1 MRPLMLLI
9 ALGSL
14 LAPAFAAADE
24 EDYYIGA
31 RNGADVLAAPR
42 TGAGVVGHLERMT
55 DVRVIKKQR
64 AWWKIE
70 TVNEAAALQG
80 WVREGAVRKRY
91 RPSARKKASSS
102 VFAALSSIFGRPAP
116 KQQTAVLGVR
126 GLEDEGGDVADRQA
140 HQSAKETVRW
150 MEGLRVTNEEVAD
163 FIREGDL
170 NP

>member
-1 MRPLMLLI
+1 MLVI
-9 ALGSL
+9 ALCVL
-14 LAPAFAAADE
+14 LAPAFAATDE
-24 EDYYIGA
+24 EGYYIGA
-31 RNGADVLAAPR
+31 RNGVDVLAAPR
-42 TGAGVVGHLERMT
+42 TGSKVMGRLERMT
-55 DVRVIKKQR
+55 DVRVVKKQR

-70 TVNEAAALQG
+70 TIHGYPALQG

-91 RPSARKKASSS
+91 QPSARKKTSSS

-126 GLEDEGGDVADRQA
+126 GLEDEGGDIASQQA
-140 HQSAKETVRW
+140 RQSAKESVRW
-150 MEGLRVTNEEVAD
+150 MEGLSVSNEEVAD